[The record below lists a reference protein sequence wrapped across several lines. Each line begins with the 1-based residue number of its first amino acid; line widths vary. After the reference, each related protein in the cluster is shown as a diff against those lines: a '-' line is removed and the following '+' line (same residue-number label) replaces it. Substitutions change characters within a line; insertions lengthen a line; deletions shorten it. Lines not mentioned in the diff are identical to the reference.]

1 MLGMSRTYRY
11 AVGARYT
18 SAFIKSVGIFSIDS
32 LCRTLLGAQSCT
44 AQLRRV
50 LGFSGMFRLPDR
62 DCFPEVKAV
71 FLLSIQR
78 PIK

>member
-32 LCRTLLGAQSCT
+32 LCRTLLDAQSATGT
-44 AQLRRV
+44 AT
-50 LGFSGMFRLPDR
+50 LGFRFQRNVPG
-62 DCFPEVKAV
+62 FPIGIVSRK
-71 FLLSIQR
+71 
-78 PIK
+78 

>member
-32 LCRTLLGAQSCT
+32 LCRTLLGAQSATGT
-44 AQLRRV
+44 ATS
-50 LGFSGMFRLPDR
+50 GFRFQRNVPD
-62 DCFPEVKAV
+62 FPIGIVSRK
-71 FLLSIQR
+71 
-78 PIK
+78 